1 MVSTLFTMA
10 IVINGGG
17 SGDGDDGHLYV
28 VLPGLKLANVDQAAL
43 NSWRSSSCN
52 PSAVILGV
60 CVCVC
65 L

>member
-28 VLPGLKLANVDQAAL
+28 VLPGLY
-43 NSWRSSSCN
+43 R
-52 PSAVILGV
+52 PSAGIKGMHYHARL
-60 CVCVC
+60 
-65 L
+65 